1 MIKTHYYTGDKNH
14 ISDYKKGV
22 FSDVLRMS
30 INLPNDIFKY
40 KNYNKILYIKK
51 GYIIK
56 KDILFNKYEKKT
68 I

>member
-1 MIKTHYYTGDKNH
+1 MIKTHHYTGDKNH
-14 ISDYKKGV
+14 ISGYKKGV
-22 FSDVLRMS
+22 FTDVLTMS

-56 KDILFNKYEKKT
+56 KDI

>member
-14 ISDYKKGV
+14 ISGYKKGI

-56 KDILFNKYEKKT
+56 KDIIFDKYEKKT
-68 I
+68 V